1 MKRIPQDTDGDATTD
16 SSIKRNGVDLETCK
30 LEYKRAKKAYKHD
43 KSNEELRM
51 AKSIA
56 KKALKEA
63 EKVEISDAHISFS
76 SPSHKRRNKRKRN
89 HPPSSATTSKCVGS
103 SSNTT
108 TKQIFNGLIVAI
120 STLES
125 KQTNCANKLTG
136 DDPSNETMNNT
147 KALKSLLQSL
157 GATVSPQVHKRVHYL
172 ISTDSAMQ
180 NLTQR
185 VRQAFKRNV
194 DIIDIEWVTKCRE
207 KNARVNADNYLCNEL
222 VHCLMEEKE
231 REKRKTLA
239 SDGIGNRDIPDEN
252 AGWTKPVE
260 LDCCCV
266 CHEVCMCGTYQSGM
280 ILYYLILAPYH

>member
-1 MKRIPQDTDGDATTD
+1 MKRIPQDTTFKTD

-63 EKVEISDAHISFS
+63 ETVEISDAHISFS
-76 SPSHKRRNKRKRN
+76 SPSHKRRNKRKRKN
-89 HPPSSATTSKCVGS
+89 PSSSATTSKCVG

-207 KNARVNADNYLCNEL
+207 KNARVNAGNYLCNEL
-222 VHCLMEEKE
+222 VQCLIEEKE
-231 REKRKTLA
+231 REKRKLLA
-239 SDGIGNRDIPDEN
+239 SDGIAGNSDIPDEN